1 MRPTVLRPATI
12 LWAGLLVLTLTLPAR
27 AFNSYPI
34 GSFHDRITTEA
45 AAPAGFSRAAL
56 RALQKAVRA
65 PDWDETRKWYPL
77 RPNGNY
83 RPEHHF
89 DRPRDLSSPEAFVRG
104 AAYAREQ
111 LASAVELARADD
123 PAGAIAALG
132 RALHAAQDLSSH
144 SNLIR
149 LPAPER
155 QACEAA
161 FWSGASPP
169 ATLTLTGYDATAK
182 DPESPPGDDYPH
194 ARYAKDSPRKNDEA
208 STELDGG
215 RTAFELAYADAVTR
229 SRTVFDRFLEAV
241 PEAARPE
248 LGIR

>member
-1 MRPTVLRPATI
+1 V
-12 LWAGLLVLTLTLPAR
+12 LWAGLIALAFPVPAR

-34 GSFHDRITTEA
+34 GAYHDRITKEA
-45 AAPAGFSRAAL
+45 AAPAGFSRPAL

-89 DRPRDLSSPEAFVRG
+89 DRPRDLSSSEAFVRG

-111 LASAVELARADD
+111 LAIAIDLARADD

-144 SNLIR
+144 SNLVR
-149 LPAPER
+149 LPPPER

-161 FWSGASPP
+161 FWSGAPPP
-169 ATLTLTGYDATAK
+169 ATLTLTGYDATAE
-182 DPESPPGDDYPH
+182 DPERPPGDDYPH
-194 ARYAKDSPRKNDEA
+194 ARYAKDSPRKNDES
-208 STELDGG
+208 STELDGD
-215 RTAFELAYADAVTR
+215 RTAFELAYAEAVAR
-229 SRTVFDRFLEAV
+229 SRAVLDRFLGAI
-241 PEAARPE
+241 PEAARHE